1 MRNCTTVI
9 LYKCHPI
16 WEMGAHTV
24 HAPPI
29 LSPSPPILSSLEI
42 FNPRLRPALLRRRRR
57 RRRREC
63 NLAFVRISIV
73 SFTKCISL
81 NSVVRSAIAQTM
93 GRAPHKVLR
102 WKDLEQKRAQ
112 AVEESLSRP
121 PDRQRDRMTKPLL
134 IVCGTTV
141 LLVVAF
147 LLHRRSSR

>member
-9 LYKCHPI
+9 LYKYHPI

-24 HAPPI
+24 HTPPI

-42 FNPRLRPALLRRRRR
+42 FNSRLRTALLRRRRR
-57 RRRREC
+57 REC
-63 NLAFVRISIV
+63 KLALAFFSISIV
-73 SFTKCISL
+73 SFIKCISL

-102 WKDLEQKRAQ
+102 WKDLEQKRVQ
-112 AVEESLSRP
+112 AEEESP
-121 PDRQRDRMTKPLL
+121 PDRQRDRMTKPFL
-134 IVCGTTV
+134 IVCGATV